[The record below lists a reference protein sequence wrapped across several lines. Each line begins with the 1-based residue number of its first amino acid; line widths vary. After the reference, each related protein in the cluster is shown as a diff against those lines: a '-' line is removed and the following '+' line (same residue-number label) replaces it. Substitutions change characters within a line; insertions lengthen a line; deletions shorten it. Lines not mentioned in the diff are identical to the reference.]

1 MRPTARWR
9 PPAAGYFWGP
19 APARAGG
26 CSVFSVTYK
35 GVTVEVKRGDITE
48 EDEDAIVNPANSL
61 MIMGGGVAGAIKR
74 KGGKVIE
81 DEARSRAPVPVG
93 KAIATTAGSL
103 KARYVI
109 HSPTMEYPAMA
120 TTVDKVRAATRAALE
135 LASQMGLRSIAF
147 PGMGTGVGG
156 LGYSEAARAMVGE
169 IKSFIDSGRSSLT
182 KIVLVAFDE
191 GLYASFEEAVKE
203 LLR

>member
-1 MRPTARWR
+1 ML
-9 PPAAGYFWGP
+9 
-19 APARAGG
+19 
-26 CSVFSVTYK
+26 SVTYK
-35 GVTVEVKRGDITE
+35 GVTVEVKKGDITE

-120 TTVDKVRAATRAALE
+120 TSVDKVRAATRAALE

-156 LGYSEAARAMVGE
+156 LSYPEAARAMVSE
-169 IKSFIDSGRSSLT
+169 IKGFIDTGRSSLT